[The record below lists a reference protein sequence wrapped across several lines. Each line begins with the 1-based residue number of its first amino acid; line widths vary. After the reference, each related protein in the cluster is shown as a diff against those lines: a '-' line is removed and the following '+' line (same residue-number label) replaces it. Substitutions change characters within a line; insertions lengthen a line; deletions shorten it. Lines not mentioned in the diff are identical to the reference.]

1 MSSWAV
7 VLTCLMMLRRLHSW
21 WGQVFRKQSQS
32 WDQWSRRW
40 PKPRMTTWQLF
51 QRIVAQL
58 DEACT
63 SWEDWS
69 SSRRREARWHM
80 LPSIPNRCW
89 WALEEFVLRA
99 WSCKT
104 QRTRK
109 RSRLWRWLELGWTL
123 VQAEMQHDDDHV
135 WWIQQQLGKLAFLS
149 QLTRLMNRGIR
160 LPMVTATLKVRKV
173 TMSWNHDTLLTVKKS
188 GLFGLTPSK

>member
-1 MSSWAV
+1 MSSWA
-7 VLTCLMMLRRLHSW
+7 CLVQRRRHRRLHNW

-51 QRIVAQL
+51 QRTVAPL
-58 DEACT
+58 GEACT
-63 SWEDWS
+63 SWEDGS

-89 WALEEFVLRA
+89 WALEECVLPA
-99 WSCKT
+99 WSCRT
-104 QRTRK
+104 QRTRR
-109 RSRLWRWLELGWTL
+109 RSQLWRWLELGWTL
-123 VQAEMQHDDDHV
+123 VRAEMKHGDDHV
-135 WWIQQQLGKLAFLS
+135 LIQQLRQLAFFS

-173 TMSWNHDTLLTVKKS
+173 TMSWNHVTPLTVKKS